1 MPTGMGNVSAK
12 VREKTVTES
21 YQAWDEN
28 EYPWPPP
35 AGWYQAPDGLWWP
48 QGHGPGPVA
57 EPAAPAPAVAPPVQA
72 PPVQAPPV
80 QAPPVQ
86 AAPPVEEPP
95 VQTPPAQA
103 APTVAA
109 PSVAPPP
116 AQAPPVAAPP
126 VETPVQAAPPVAE
139 IPAPGFSQPGPPSG
153 APQGYA
159 APAGIAAPGLS
170 SPGTVAAP
178 GAPGTIEPEEPE
190 SGSKKTMLLVALGLA
205 VAAILVA
212 IPVLLFLKTSDDTE
226 STTSTTAID
235 GDAPETTVTTAAV
248 DTAPPRGTGPGS
260 LDEPWSVGDPI
271 IVSYAEPDAEA
282 SRWTVQVTA
291 AVVDASTILQNADAS
306 NPAPAGGNVY
316 AMVPVKL
323 TYKSGPTAISA
334 LELNLNGFGAS
345 GTVYTLA
352 GNSCGSVPEQLD
364 FTASLQPGDSIEGHV
379 CWEVPA
385 SELASLKLL
394 VQVLDAQGVVY
405 IDVNN

>member
-21 YQAWDEN
+21 YQAWDKN

-48 QGHGPGPVA
+48 EGHGPGPVA
-57 EPAAPAPAVAPPVQA
+57 EPVTPDPVVAPPVQA
-72 PPVQAPPV
+72 PPAQAPPAQAPPVEAPPVVAPPVQELPVQAPPV
-80 QAPPVQ
+80 EAPPVQ
-86 AAPPVEEPP
+86 AAPP
-95 VQTPPAQA
+95 A
-103 APTVAA
+103 
-109 PSVAPPP
+109 
-116 AQAPPVAAPP
+116 
-126 VETPVQAAPPVAE
+126 QAAPPVTAP
-139 IPAPGFSQPGPPSG
+139 PADMPPPGPGLSQPGPPSG

-159 APAGIAAPGLS
+159 APTGVAAPGLS

-178 GAPGTIEPEEPE
+178 GAPGTIEPEDTG
-190 SGSKKTMLLVALGLA
+190 SDSKKTMLLVALGLA

-212 IPVLLFLKTSDDTE
+212 IPVILFLKSSDDTE
-226 STTSTTAID
+226 STTSTTTAVED
-235 GDAPETTVTTAAV
+235 SSGTTATTAAV
-248 DTAPPRGTGPGS
+248 ADTAPPRGTGPGS

-306 NPAPAGGNVY
+306 NSGPASGNVY

-323 TYKSGPTAISA
+323 TYKSGPTSISA
-334 LELNLNGFGAS
+334 LELNLNGFGTS
-345 GTVYTLA
+345 GTVYTQTS
-352 GNSCGSVPEQLD
+352 NSCGSVPEQLD
-364 FTASLQPGDSIEGHV
+364 LTASLQPGDSIEGHV